1 MKNGI
6 ILGFGL
12 LLSFFCPAHSQ
23 SIQSLSI
30 SDVEY
35 FTDTISYNLVDSLP
49 DGQYMVYYDKLM
61 HNLFLKGNIV
71 NGVKD
76 GIWTWYYNTGIK
88 QKEVQY
94 LSGVEHGTYIS
105 YYPNGQM
112 NLSMVFN
119 MGLKDGLIT
128 KWYRSGVK
136 CMEGITSKNT
146 PIGIWNKW
154 DENGIL
160 TSTTNY
166 SE

>member
-12 LLSFFCPAHSQ
+12 LMLLFCPAHSQ
-23 SIQSLSI
+23 STQSLSI
-30 SDVEY
+30 SNVES
-35 FTDTISYNLVDSLP
+35 FTDTLSYNLIDSLP
-49 DGQYMVYYDKLM
+49 DGKYVVYYDSLKQD
-61 HNLFLKGNIV
+61 LFFEGNIV

-76 GIWTWYYNTGIK
+76 GIWTWYYDTGIK

-94 LSGVEHGTYIS
+94 LSGVEHGAYNS

-128 KWYRSGVK
+128 KWYSSGVK
-136 CMEGITSKNT
+136 SMEGITSKNT
-146 PIGIWNKW
+146 PVGIWNKW